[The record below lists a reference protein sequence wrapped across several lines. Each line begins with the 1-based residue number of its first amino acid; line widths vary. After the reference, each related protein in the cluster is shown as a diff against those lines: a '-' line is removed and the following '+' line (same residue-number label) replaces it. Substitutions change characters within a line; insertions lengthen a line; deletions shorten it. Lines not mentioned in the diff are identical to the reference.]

1 MEVNVFG
8 RLKNLNLPTAKSLLP
23 IIEAIV
29 NSIQATDK
37 GKKNKISLIINHE
50 AIHNIID
57 EDADSLGELTS
68 FIVEDEGSGFNEENY
83 KSFCTSDSIFKE
95 DLGGKGIG
103 RFLWLKVFDEVQV
116 ESIFSDSG
124 KYFRRKFLFSA
135 KKNGVSNH
143 DLVEIQKQR
152 IFTQVKLFGLNTR
165 YRRFIPKSKAMIAQ
179 RILEHI
185 LPFYLSDETPN
196 IMIGDSESKFSL
208 NDIFEHEYE
217 KKIEKKEFKINET
230 DFTIHFVKF
239 YSTRDVNHK
248 LSLCAHFREVR
259 KINLNEKFPI
269 LTTRIAEG
277 EKEYNLFAYV
287 SSEYLDSTVNTERTA
302 FNIEEDIVEGLFES
316 DISFNQIVKEA
327 TKYITE
333 YLSPIIQPLREA
345 NLQRVEKFIKEKSP
359 DFRHIISYSK
369 EELQDISPALSG
381 ERLEL
386 EIFKI
391 SQKVER
397 KIKEKAVVVLDKVKT
412 SPENISDYISE
423 MEDALEEVSEMSRS
437 KLAKYILYRKTIL
450 DLFEKTLHA
459 RSDGKYELESIV
471 HNMIYPVR
479 TTSDEVM
486 NSKQNLWLIDEK
498 LCYHY
503 LLASDKS
510 LATVD
515 SNGKKS
521 LSRPDLIVYNNPYAF
536 AEDTSPH
543 SSIVII
549 EFKRPMRDD
558 YDSEDNPISQVYDY
572 IREIRNGNKTDIH
585 GRPFPVNENTP
596 FYSYIISDI
605 TKSLIKQAE
614 NSHFTQTPD
623 SQGYFGF
630 NQNLKCYTEI
640 ISFDKLLDDARKRNK
655 FLFEKLGL
663 PTQSTNH
670 I

>member
-8 RLKNLNLPTAKSLLP
+8 RLKNLNLPIAKSLLP

-29 NSIQATDK
+29 NSIQATEK
-37 GKKNKISLIINHE
+37 GKNNQISLMINHD
-50 AIHNIID
+50 AFHNVIE
-57 EDADSLGELTS
+57 EDSDSLGEITS
-68 FIVEDEGSGFNEENY
+68 FIIEDEGAGFNKENY
-83 KSFCTSDSIFKE
+83 DSFCTSDSIFKE

-103 RFLWLKVFDEVQV
+103 RFLWLKAFDEVQV
-116 ESIFSDSG
+116 ESIFIDSG
-124 KYFRRKFLFSA
+124 EYYRRTFSFSA
-135 KKNGVSNH
+135 RKNGVSNH
-143 DLVEIQKQR
+143 SLNKIQKQR
-152 IFTQVKLFGLNTR
+152 IHTQVKLLGLNSQ
-165 YRRFIPKSKAMIAQ
+165 YRKYISKSKATIAQ
-179 RILEHI
+179 RILEYI
-185 LPFYLSDETPN
+185 LPFYLSNEIPSIT
-196 IMIGDSESKFSL
+196 IGDSTSKFSL
-208 NDIFEHEYE
+208 NSIFEHEYE
-217 KKIEKKEFKINET
+217 KEIERKEFRINET
-230 DFTIHFVKF
+230 NFVIHFVKF
-239 YSTRDVNHK
+239 YSSRDVNHK

-269 LTTRIAEG
+269 LTTRITEG
-277 EKEYNLFAYV
+277 DKEYNLFAYV
-287 SSEYLDSTVNTERTA
+287 SSDYLDSTVNTERTA
-302 FNIEEDIVEGLFES
+302 FNIEKDGAEGLFEPN
-316 DISFNQIVKEA
+316 ISFNQIVKEA

-333 YLSPIIQPLREA
+333 FLSPIIQPLREA
-345 NLQRVEKFIKEKSP
+345 NLQRIEKFIQEKCP
-359 DFRHIISYSK
+359 DFRHIINYSK
-369 EELQDISPALSG
+369 EELQDINPALSG
-381 ERLEL
+381 EHLEL
-386 EIFKI
+386 EIFRI

-397 KIKEKAVVVLDKVKT
+397 KIKEKAIVVLDKVKT

-437 KLAKYILYRKTIL
+437 KLARYILYRKTIL

-521 LSRPDLIVYNNPYAF
+521 LSRPDIIVYNNPYAF

-572 IREIRNGNKTDIH
+572 IREIRNGNKTDLN

-663 PTQSTNH
+663 PTHSTNS